1 MTRPPHPPRPL
12 RGSPAALSLPAL
24 RARLTERGIPPTAQR
39 LAVAE
44 VVLAT
49 EEHPSAEA
57 VLAAVRGRVPAI
69 SRATV
74 YATLKLFVA
83 RGLLREL
90 VLEEG
95 RVVYDPKLERHH
107 HFVDEATGAIVDVP
121 WESLLVRGVPAL
133 AGFDVREFQ
142 VVMRGA
148 LRVPDR
154 SNPNPTQGD

>member
-1 MTRPPHPPRPL
+1 MTRAPRPPRPL
-12 RGSPAALSLPAL
+12 QSSPDAPPLAVLRERLS
-24 RARLTERGIPPTAQR
+24 ERGLPPTAQR

-49 EEHPSAEA
+49 DEHPSAEA
-57 VLAAVRGRVPAI
+57 VLAAVRSRVPAI

-107 HFVDEATGAIVDVP
+107 HFVDEASGAIVDVP
-121 WESLLVRGVPAL
+121 WEALLVRGVPAL

-148 LRVPDR
+148 LRASDR
-154 SNPNPTQGD
+154 SNPTPQGD

>member
-1 MTRPPHPPRPL
+1 MSRAPRPPRPL
-12 RGSPAALSLPAL
+12 HSPLAAPPLPAL
-24 RARLTERGIPPTAQR
+24 RSRLAELGIPPTAQR
-39 LAVAE
+39 LAIAE

-107 HFVDEATGAIVDVP
+107 HFVDEASGAIVDVP
-121 WESLLVRGVPAL
+121 WDALAVRGVPGL
-133 AGFDVREFQ
+133 AQFEVREFQ
-142 VVMRGA
+142 VVMRGS
-148 LRVPDR
+148 LRATEVPL
-154 SNPNPTQGD
+154 PPTSRK